1 MLIIMLLSLIV
12 VGVVIVSTVI
22 RDDNDTVQTS
32 TENATDQPSL
42 PVAKDPMDDRS
53 QMLIDSR
60 RLLTT
65 ATVRLLVAIKGLMTT
80 TAPTALMNRCAK
92 ALKRLYDDMKSIKAE
107 LIQAG
112 VHNTLWGMYPKRTE
126 NQMREAARAGAK
138 WALGLVCYY
147 EQQVVCGITQKVA
160 DMRNVCEATISG
172 IMAKVQ
178 TEWDDNAGLH
188 GGEVEVSRGKNIT
201 GTWAI
206 EWIMKV
212 TDMETWEVAVAFL
225 SDYRG
230 RPTNTRNLYL
240 PGGWYRTHDN
250 PDYVDWDS
258 KHQFARKVL
267 DAFREAIEVTD
278 ESDFK
283 VKCET
288 LGYTQH

>member
-1 MLIIMLLSLIV
+1 MEIIVMLLSLIV
-12 VGVVIVSTVI
+12 GAVMMTRI
-22 RDDNDTVQTS
+22 DDNDTVTTS
-32 TENATDQPSL
+32 NENATDQPSL
-42 PVAKDPMDDRS
+42 PVAQDPMVDRS

-65 ATVRLLVAIKGLMTT
+65 ATVRMLVAIKGLVTM

-92 ALKRLYDDMKSIKAE
+92 ALKRLYDDMKPLKAD
-107 LIQAG
+107 LVQAG

-138 WALGLVCYY
+138 WASGLVGYY
-147 EQQVVCGITQKVA
+147 QQQVICNITQKVA

-188 GGEVEVSRGKNIT
+188 GGEVEVSRGKTTT

-212 TDMETWEVAVAFL
+212 TDMETWEAAVAFL
-225 SDYRG
+225 GDYRG
-230 RPTNTRNLYL
+230 RPTNTRNEYL
-240 PGGWYRTHDN
+240 PGGWYNRTNN
-250 PDYVDWDS
+250 PNYVDWES
-258 KHQFARKVL
+258 NHRFASKVL
-267 DAFREAIEVTD
+267 DAFRRADEATE

-283 VKCET
+283 QKCDT

>member
-1 MLIIMLLSLIV
+1 MIIIMLLSLIV

-42 PVAKDPMDDRS
+42 PVAQDPMDDRS

-65 ATVRLLVAIKGLMTT
+65 ASVRLLVAIKGLMTL

-92 ALKRLYDDMKSIKAE
+92 ALKHLYDDMKSIKAD

-126 NQMREAARAGAK
+126 NQMREAARAGAL

-172 IMAKVQ
+172 MMAKVH
-178 TEWDDNAGLH
+178 TAWDDNAGEQ
-188 GGEVEVSRGKNIT
+188 GGKVEVSRGNNIT
-201 GTWAI
+201 GIWAI

-212 TDMETWEVAVAFL
+212 TDVETWVAAVAFL
-225 SDYRG
+225 NDYRG
-230 RPTNTRNLYL
+230 RPTNTRNHYL
-240 PGGWYRTHDN
+240 PGGWYRRTDN
-250 PDYVDWDS
+250 PNYVDWES
-258 KHQFARKVL
+258 KLQFARKVL
-267 DAFREAIEVTD
+267 DAFREAAEATE

-283 VKCET
+283 VKCDT